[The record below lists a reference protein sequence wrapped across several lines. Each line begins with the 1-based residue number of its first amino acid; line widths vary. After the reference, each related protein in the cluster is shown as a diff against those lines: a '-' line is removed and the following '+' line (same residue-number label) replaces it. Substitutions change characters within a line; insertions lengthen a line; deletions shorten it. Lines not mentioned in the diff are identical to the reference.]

1 MDGIQERLQRM
12 PLHLR
17 RAHGIPINFTDDIDP
32 SPGNTLCGGCI
43 VRLQWIL
50 TLFQKA
56 IYQL

>member
-17 RAHGIPINFTDDIDP
+17 GLHGAPINFTDDIDP
-32 SPGNTLCGGCI
+32 SPGTNVCGSSI
-43 VRLQWIL
+43 VRLQWIP